1 MLKELRIKNFTI
13 IDRIS
18 LEFGQGF
25 NVLTGETGAGK
36 SIIVDAVAILLG
48 EKASQDMI
56 KTGEADASIEAVFD
70 HADILVLKE
79 LGIPAQEDIIFRRT
93 LSFQGKGRAYINDVS
108 VNMQTMADAASALI
122 NIHGQHQHQDLLNK
136 EYHLEFLDK
145 YAGLSEISSQY
156 RELYYEVSAIRTK
169 AAALK
174 SKADDRAQRVDF
186 LKFQTQEI
194 SAANLQ
200 PGEKNELE
208 SERSILQNAVRLKES
223 AEVAYSML
231 YEADNSI
238 ITQLSSVISKMRE
251 ASQVDVEISDALATI
266 SSAEPLLQDAALFM
280 RGIRSKYDAD
290 PARLDYVEERIEQIR
305 RIEKKYGAS
314 IEAALAYYDK
324 AMKELE
330 ELEHIDEETGSVETE
345 LAAKEAEL
353 LNRGRALSEK
363 RKASCQKM
371 QEDILEELRKVG
383 FQKAV
388 FELHFRETE
397 PNSNGIDD
405 VEFMFSANPGEAA
418 RPLIKV
424 ASGGELSRI
433 MLALKCIE
441 FASGKKTG
449 TKTVNK
455 TLIFDEVDSG
465 IGGVTAQQVGAR
477 LKNIAAGYQAL
488 CITHLPQIAAMAGR
502 HIKIDKS
509 VESDSVK
516 VRAEAVNGKE
526 RQAEIARMLS
536 GNVTESS
543 LKHAAELLS
552 DTV

>member
-13 IDRIS
+13 IDEVS

-48 EKASQDMI
+48 EKATQDLI
-56 KTGEADASIEAVFD
+56 KTGEKEASIEAVFD
-70 HADILVLKE
+70 HAALPLLKE
-79 LGIPAQEDIIFRRT
+79 LSIPDQDEIIFRRT
-93 LSFQGKGRAYINDVS
+93 LSLQGKGRAYINDVS
-108 VNMQTMADAASALI
+108 VNIQTMADAISALV
-122 NIHGQHQHQDLLNK
+122 NIHGQHEHQDLLNK
-136 EYHLEFLDK
+136 EYHLEFLDR
-145 YAGLSEISSQY
+145 YAGLADAAAKY
-156 RELYYEVSAIRTK
+156 RELFTEVSATRAK

-174 SKADDRAQRVDF
+174 EKANERTQRIDF

-194 SAANLQ
+194 SAANLRL
-200 PGEKNELE
+200 GEKEELE
-208 SERSILQNAVRLKES
+208 SERSILQNATRLKES
-223 AEVAYSML
+223 AEAVYSML
-231 YEADNSI
+231 YESDNSI
-238 ITQLSSVISKMRE
+238 ITQLSSVITKMRE
-251 ASQVDVEISDALATI
+251 ASQVDAEMTDALTSLT
-266 SSAEPLLQDAALFM
+266 SSEPLLQDAALFM
-280 RGIRSKYDAD
+280 RGIRSKYDSD
-290 PARLDYVEERIEQIR
+290 PARLDAVEERLEQIKK
-305 RIEKKYGAS
+305 IEKKYGS
-314 IEAALAYYDK
+314 NIEAALAYHDK
-324 AMKELE
+324 AVQELE
-330 ELEHIDEETGSVETE
+330 QLERIDEEIDAVDSE
-345 LAAKEAEL
+345 LAAKEETL
-353 LNRGRALSEK
+353 LKEARSLSDK

-371 QEDILEELRKVG
+371 QNAVVDELRKVG

-388 FELHFRETE
+388 FELRFKEIA
-397 PNSNGIDD
+397 PGVNGIDD
-405 VEFMFSANPGEAA
+405 VEFIFSANPGEAA

-441 FASGKKTG
+441 FAAAEKTDL
-449 TKTVNK
+449 KSINK

-509 VESDSVK
+509 VKTDSVK
-516 VRAEAVNGKE
+516 VTAESISGKE

-536 GNVTESS
+536 GNVTDSS
-543 LKHAAELLS
+543 LKHAAELLAG
-552 DTV
+552 V